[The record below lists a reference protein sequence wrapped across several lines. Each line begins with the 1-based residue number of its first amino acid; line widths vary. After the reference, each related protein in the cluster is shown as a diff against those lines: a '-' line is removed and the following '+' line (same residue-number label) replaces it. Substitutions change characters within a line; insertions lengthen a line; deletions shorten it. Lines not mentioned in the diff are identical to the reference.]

1 MLKETKIKKFWSSI
15 KKGNLAFVISIVIL
29 WMGILVLNNFSN
41 YQVLKRN
48 DLSQGVE
55 SLEDDIRL
63 LNAQVSALQATQRI
77 EQESVRLDLVKVDS
91 KNIYYLDAQDTPVA
105 LK

>member
-1 MLKETKIKKFWSSI
+1 MQKEIKIKKIWDLI
-15 KKGNLAFVISIVIL
+15 KKSNLAFVISIVVL

-48 DLSQGVE
+48 DLSQGVQ

-91 KNIYYLDAQDTPVA
+91 KNIYYLDVQDAPVV